1 MLELRIKYRWKAI
14 EKENKAIKTAKYKG
28 KSHQSTLL
36 ANVDTL
42 KQLLIRSRFLLLK
55 SAYKWSDSQRFRASI
70 LFEKYPKL
78 KKAYEL
84 SQDLKNIFSKTKD
97 KGIAYAMLTKW
108 YDQVEK
114 TGMKSF
120 RIV

>member
-1 MLELRIKYRWKAI
+1 MFYLLFSKAI

-97 KGIAYAMLTKW
+97 KGIAYSMLAKW
-108 YDQVEK
+108 LIRLKRLE
-114 TGMKSF
+114 
-120 RIV
+120 